1 MAELLEED
9 ENMLTSSSSVKK
21 IPKKKHYPFG
31 TPSHA
36 HHAFSDYS
44 HLRDTDKTFVMQ
56 LASSSVIEPEIIEEV
71 QPKRYRKPPPK
82 APLINVEEEDDDI
95 PDTEGSAPCTR
106 PACQIVVK
114 SINELQYKNHIEK
127 LEIEDEYHRLLE
139 ELVQSEQQ
147 VLAAEHKLEKLNE
160 VGNQLELKLGQLM
173 QNVETLEKNKENL
186 QNERSDINNKIMVS
200 ETESHKISRKLERA
214 QKALAD
220 AMWRKKKQDQLE
232 NVEAGLS
239 LASSIISEQPIKQA
253 NAKDIAIALELYKTG
268 YNKLAKVNV
277 VDFNER
283 QPGVK
288 TLTPFLQE
296 KLVYEA
302 DSLDK
307 YSKAFFKTATSR
319 NLHSRAGQDELELDK
334 LDDRV
339 VSRFKDSGINGA
351 SFFFDPM
358 NSGLNGG
365 DRSRPTSR
373 PSVSI
378 ARSTA
383 HSQTELFD
391 RSLEGRKSRSEP
403 LLLLPH
409 LNLSQRST
417 MRQALY
423 GSRNRTH
430 SSIGPHSLSGKMGKS
445 GSMSDLQSSQQH
457 MMIGLHSDSVDS
469 FGGGMGMLSR
479 SVGDGNFNN
488 NMLNTRSMSSWTNG
502 TTPMGMGLDGPNM
515 SGSATPSPL
524 SRPTPLSASSQFLQ
538 QQPQLDPVFFKE
550 RARAKWGRATPLGK
564 MRVDGLLSSNSSTAD
579 AIAPNA
585 QQAGSNLQSDGDK
598 ARELKMYQQVKA
610 HCKGKLL
617 TTRHPGMDTFHDSVT
632 ISAISIASP

>member
-1 MAELLEED
+1 MADLEED

-21 IPKKKHYPFG
+21 VPKKKHYPFG

-36 HHAFSDYS
+36 HHAFSDFS
-44 HLRDTDKTFVMQ
+44 HLRDTDKSFVMQ
-56 LASSSVIEPEIIEEV
+56 LAASSVIEPEIVEEV

-82 APLINVEEEDDDI
+82 APLNVEEDDDDI

-106 PACQIVVK
+106 PACQGVIK
-114 SINELQYKNHIEK
+114 SIIELQYKNHIEK

-139 ELVQSEQQ
+139 ELMQSEQQ

-253 NAKDIAIALELYKTG
+253 DPKDVAVALELYKTG

-296 KLVYEA
+296 KLIYDA

-319 NLHSRAGQDELELDK
+319 NIHSRAGQDELELDK

-365 DRSRPTSR
+365 DRSRPSSR
-373 PSVSI
+373 LSVSI
-378 ARSTA
+378 ARSPA

-409 LNLSQRST
+409 LHLSERST

-423 GSRNRTH
+423 GSRNRKQ
-430 SSIGPHSLSGKMGKS
+430 SSIGAHSLSGKMGKS
-445 GSMSDLQSSQQH
+445 GSLGRSMSDMQSSHQQH
-457 MMIGLHSDSVDS
+457 MIGLHGDSADT

-479 SVGDGNFNN
+479 SLGEGNFNN
-488 NMLNTRSMSSWTNG
+488 NLLNTRGSTSSWTNG
-502 TTPMGMGLDGPNM
+502 TTPMGMGLDGPTM
-515 SGSATPSPL
+515 SGSVTPSQFG
-524 SRPTPLSASSQFLQ
+524 RPTPLSASSQFLQ
-538 QQPQLDPVFFKE
+538 PQLDPVFYKE
-550 RARAKWGRATPLGK
+550 KARAKWGRATPLGIV
-564 MRVDGLLSSNSSTAD
+564 RVDGLLSSNSTTT
-579 AIAPNA
+579 
-585 QQAGSNLQSDGDK
+585 SNPQSDGDK
-598 ARELKMYQQVKA
+598 ARELKMYQQIKA
-610 HCKGKLL
+610 QCKGKLL

-632 ISAISIASP
+632 ISAISITSP